1 MRKPLPILLVI
12 LLIIAMS
19 IGIYHPYK
27 APQSHH
33 IYVVTSLPFYQEAA
47 QAVLGK
53 YGKAT
58 ALINNA
64 SIDPHDFEPTTND
77 ANHLAA
83 ANVIIENGL
92 EYDGWL
98 NNMVAAANKQ
108 QNVINVAKLMHK
120 HNGDNEHLWYDMNTM
135 PTLTKLLIKKFS
147 KIDPQHRQ
155 QFEQNGQIYLKKLA
169 SLKQQE
175 QQLAQSSHQK
185 SVAVSEPVFDY
196 ALQAMNYHVIDRH
209 FELAIE
215 NGTDP
220 SPQDINQL
228 QKAIKKHQIAFFVN
242 NPQSS
247 DHIIDNLLKLAQQ
260 YHVPIL
266 QITETMPNKQNYI
279 TWIHSEFKQLEKIQ
293 KNESK

>member
-1 MRKPLPILLVI
+1 MLV
-12 LLIIAMS
+12 LI
-19 IGIYHPYK
+19 
-27 APQSHH
+27 
-33 IYVVTSLPFYQEAA
+33 
-47 QAVLGK
+47 
-53 YGKAT
+53 
-58 ALINNA
+58 
-64 SIDPHDFEPTTND
+64 PHDFEPTTND

-247 DHIIDNLLKLAQQ
+247 DHIIDNLLTLAQQ

>member
-247 DHIIDNLLKLAQQ
+247 DHIIDNLLTLAQQ

>member
-120 HNGDNEHLWYDMNTM
+120 HSGDNEHLWYDMNTM

-155 QFEQNGQIYLKKLA
+155 QFEQNGQIYLKKLT

-185 SVAVSEPVFDY
+185 NVAVSEPVFDY
-196 ALQAMNYHVIDRH
+196 ALQAMNYHVIDHH

-228 QKAIKKHQIAFFVN
+228 QNAIKKHQIAFFVN

-247 DHIIDNLLKLAQQ
+247 DHIIDNLLTLAQQ